1 MIFFI
6 VYLIMIYIASGKV
19 VYLLTGFAAGAGAS
33 VVAYHLFA
41 HIRVRVSVWLN
52 PWADID
58 GKGYQITQSLF
69 AIGTGGWFGMGLYGG
84 LPT

>member
-1 MIFFI
+1 M
-6 VYLIMIYIASGKV
+6 
-19 VYLLTGFAAGAGAS
+19 
-33 VVAYHLFA
+33 
-41 HIRVRVSVWLN
+41 WLN

-84 LPT
+84 LPTSIPVVSKDFVFSAIAEEFGLIFAICVALVCVSIFLKL